1 MFGVLALGVLGV
13 VGVVWSFGLG
23 TVSIEVSLDKTHWL
37 PTRNADLTGMTGGN
51 IPKASLEVIEE
62 SVKWIRANTTE
73 YTSGEARIVL
83 NGIPEQ

>member
-1 MFGVLALGVLGV
+1 MSVQVLDGDTP
-13 VGVVWSFGLG
+13 FDG